1 MYTNL
6 ASYPGRWPGLSPK
19 LIQQL
24 LHPFVVLAMLLSLLA
39 PALPYWLPMPAAL
52 PTANPA
58 NRQDERV
65 TPIFTAPPAAVST
78 GPEAAA
84 RLAALT
90 SAVAPTTWQG
100 HPEIMERRDAF
111 AHHYDLGDGRALAV
125 VRSSSA
131 YVQSAAGDWRIYDQR
146 LHAVEG
152 GFAYAQPGL
161 GVSLGKTTSTALL
174 QSGESLVGWQPQ
186 QLVVR
191 SAQGTAIST
200 LAEVIDSKP
209 EEAATTLSAATLEAD
224 GSRVTYANHWSDATL
239 RETFHSTD
247 RGIEQ
252 SLIFAQAPQVVQAP
266 GLQGQFAA
274 IRQHLPTFLGDA
286 IWGDGQTLVLESDL
300 FLLSGDAIWVDGQR
314 QYQTFST
321 ATSATGEFS
330 IRNRAGETLLTFAP
344 VVAFEEADPRQRVQ
358 GHYEAELLEQHI
370 WRLRVV
376 TPWSWW
382 QDPARNYPAVLDP
395 EIYVGVIKPAT
406 ITLGESCVLGPDPG
420 MFDGCPYNPPNGTV
434 DNFVASFGTFFR
446 ENDDGYPEPFST
458 LTIDSN
464 VVFNVFPTLP
474 TDAQITGAELVLTGS
489 AVGSDMQL
497 EVVNPTGGGILAS
510 FTTGNVAA
518 SATLTEANT
527 ITRAVTLA
535 DAPIVGLIQCWRTGG
550 ANQGL
555 TIRPQQVDP
564 GELCDSSTFHK
575 RKEFGLGCGF
585 FGTKAPQLL
594 IEYADQNLI
603 ANVRLDG
610 QPMPSVHPSLDHT
623 QHEHKL
629 VSMDPEWQA
638 VGLVDNGNG
647 AQSSLSM
654 FGVASQFNG
663 QQTNYLVYDNAN
675 QGVPSTTAQIT
686 VNPRTD
692 GTDQGTYALFV
703 DEASDVLPVP
713 NSSWAKTTV
722 GLYPGAPLHLFALN
736 FPGASTLAV
745 RVKVS
750 AQVPTA
756 PEFFGPHPGSSAAVG
771 NSEWTAGRGQ
781 GRPDVQPTVD
791 GAGNAIYSMQ
801 ATNALPA
808 PEQWVLVLP
817 LDEIKIECPLGPP
830 PGAAQAAAVGSACEP
845 IQVEIETL
853 ACPLGEYPTRRWGCQ
868 SVVYPH
874 EQIGGPIIIAP
885 QADTTS
891 AAATSAANIPP
902 TRFYTV
908 GNVRI
913 FSEGGFIG
921 EAPGDS
927 RPSQSIYG
935 SDSLNR
941 LYNVCTENERL
952 GMPLLGLASDNVPAD
967 SNGLPPQRL
976 IAVQQGSVCVT
987 DDNVIDVIGGGPV
1000 APYSVAGEQFGALV
1014 VPSIRENQKR
1024 NVPIYA
1030 DLFGEAVLLFR
1041 GYLDIGNDKDDG
1053 SQFGSLEV
1061 GRMRQNAGNQF
1072 RLDLIDGV
1080 NEVAAQ
1086 PWQGWAGIHATA
1098 RYIDISAR
1106 AAVGTD
1112 SGTLQVAPGRA
1123 EASVGVTVNSTW
1135 QRRAEL
1141 VGYGLNFSADIQV
1154 PTLTVASL
1162 ESRFHASGNAMID
1175 QESFTVRAIHMTEAT
1190 IHQSAGM
1197 GGAYRPVQA
1206 VIGKPNAGIICSF
1219 NIACLDL
1226 RNATNI
1232 NNPSWQLPDID
1243 VGGPTGT
1250 VMVNA
1255 AGNLQVFSADHP
1267 AQGVNGAS
1275 ADFTQSFNFKAFDA
1289 TVRVEQAECPVAL
1302 SNNPVVT
1309 VIKGDATIGLPTLN
1323 DGAGNAGENVGGTDG
1338 ETPSLQVS
1346 FTLCQSKFREAMLF
1360 FDAMPPGLP
1369 AGASGM
1375 IIESLGGK
1383 VTAAEGYVQIVLSL
1397 GYRSADG
1404 TTITNG
1410 GGTITIDTRGMF
1422 RLEGG
1427 VLQEECAE
1435 AEPCIAEDGEPMAA
1449 LVTVFNVDGTLQVAW
1464 NPLDILVE
1472 VSISYEDW
1480 ITGFLRMHMWR
1491 GQGWQNAYHWLP
1503 DNDDF
1508 HFTGMI
1514 GATFDLKEGRIGE
1527 FFGVELPPKDIEIS
1541 VEIAFGEFCSNYAC
1555 TDYEWGVQ
1563 GKVKVMEFTIGL
1575 FIGKSSG
1582 VDFFIGDK
1590 DKKLID
1596 QAFASTFANA
1606 TALQATAAIPA
1617 SLISDLAGAKVLD
1630 IPKDATACTPTAT
1643 GDLCTFTITEGTAE
1657 ALFAVGWSEGTL
1669 PTVLLHAPDGTT
1681 ISAQGLVPDAT
1692 ASAQAGTPVY
1702 VREAGG
1708 TVRMAYTTEET
1719 FYTVVNPVP
1728 GNWTLSLENLT
1739 GQEFYNVVYAANTAA
1754 PQLTLTS
1761 PNNVVAGASLSI
1773 DWTVT
1778 PVDSTATVTL
1788 GYVAAADYAT
1798 AMAAGEPLAA
1808 TPIGPAQP
1816 ATAGHYDWT
1825 IGALASGNYYIQARL
1840 DHPVHGVA
1848 YSYSPGTFRYQDTT
1862 PPAVPVGLFLSQPLG
1877 ADNGLIAHWRRNT
1890 DADLYAYEV
1899 LYNSPDLDAPAGMRQ
1914 RIQRIVGSD
1923 RFTAHPTH
1931 EQVRLVGLLPQV
1943 ASTVCVRAIDNSG
1956 NVSPCS
1962 ATAVGVPQPPVAALY
1977 YEPVLNLL
1985 VPSATNRS
1993 VNVLWGKNGLGTPD
2007 GYLLSWAR
2015 GCAAGYAGPPAAE
2028 GQSNLDVGNIGSF
2041 RLTGLPAGN
2050 YRIAVR
2056 GYSAVGQFR
2065 KVPVRFSNYSNSL
2078 TTVLT
2083 NGVDGNGDGLADD
2096 WAEFFGVSG
2105 AATDSDEDGLTNG
2118 QEFTLGLDPTRVDSD
2133 DDGFHDNDEL
2143 NRFGT
2148 NPCNP
2153 DDAPT
2158 DVPAV
2163 TLVVDTQ
2170 SGEESLRFKT
2180 AGNRGQNPIQ
2190 RLRIKARGQG
2200 TLFYEVSANQP
2211 WIKLSRNNGGPLNW
2225 ASRFE
2230 TVEVTVD
2237 TTGLTPG
2244 FYTGTVMV
2252 LGSSALPV
2260 REGVQRIPVRLWVL
2274 HDEVHLE
2281 TQVTG
2286 LLFLDTNA
2294 NGVQDAGES
2303 AAPAGIRIDLLGAV
2317 GAVLGTVTTNAAGA
2331 FSLDSLPYASYGLR
2345 VNHPDYGMTT
2355 GNGLSIRLQPGAAVV
2370 RGLQIGLRPT
2380 GGGQATD
2387 SDGDGVLDQAE
2398 DANGDGNLSN
2408 DDTDGDGLLDFQ
2420 DNDDDGDGILTTE
2433 ERPRGDSDGDGKPD
2447 FRDGDDDGDGIPTI
2461 LERTLGD
2468 TDRNG
2473 IPNYLDQDDDG
2484 DSVATIL
2491 EGTGDSNGD
2500 GTPDYLDAASRPT
2513 LYQLLLPVINR

>member
-6 ASYPGRWPGLSPK
+6 ASYPGRWPGISPK

-24 LHPFVVLAMLLSLLA
+24 LHPFVVLALLLSLLA
-39 PALPYWLPMPAAL
+39 PALPYWLPL
-52 PTANPA
+52 PTLPAANPA
-58 NRQDERV
+58 GRQDERV

-78 GPEAAA
+78 GTQAAA

-90 SAVAPTTWQG
+90 TAVAPTTWQG
-100 HPEIMERRDAF
+100 YPEIVERRDAF
-111 AHHYDLGDGRALAV
+111 ANHYDLGAGRALAV
-125 VRSSSA
+125 VRGSSA
-131 YVQSAAGDWRIYDQR
+131 YVQNAAGDWRTYDQR

-161 GVSLGKTTSTALL
+161 AVSLGKTTSTALL

-191 SAQGTAIST
+191 DQQGTPLST
-200 LAEVIDSKP
+200 LAEVID
-209 EEAATTLSAATLEAD
+209 TTTEVAATLEAD

-252 SLIFAQAPQVVQAP
+252 SLIFAQAPQLVQAT
-266 GLQGQFAA
+266 GVQGQIDA
-274 IRQHLPTFLGDA
+274 IRHYLPAFLGDA
-286 IWGDGQTLVLESDL
+286 IWGDGQPQALVLESDL
-300 FLLSGDAIWVDGQR
+300 FLLSGDSIWADGQP
-314 QYQTFST
+314 QQHSFST

-344 VVAFEEADPRQRVQ
+344 VVAFEQADPRQRVQ
-358 GHYEAELLEQHI
+358 GHYEAELLEQNI
-370 WRLRVV
+370 WRLRVA

-382 QDPARNYPAVLDP
+382 HDPARNYPAVLDP

-406 ITLGESCVLGPDPG
+406 VTLVDNCDLWPDAGP
-420 MFDGCPYNPPNGTV
+420 FDYCRYSAPNGPV
-434 DNFVASFGTFFR
+434 DDFVASFGTYFYQ
-446 ENDDGYPEPFST
+446 NDDGYPVPYSD
-458 LTIDSN
+458 LTIESN

-474 TDAQITGAELVLTGS
+474 TEAQITGAELVLTGS
-489 AVGSDMQL
+489 AVGTNMQL
-497 EVVNPTGGGILAS
+497 EVVNPAGGGILSS

-535 DAPIVGLIQCWRTGG
+535 DAPIAALIQSWRTGG

-555 TIRPQQVDP
+555 IIRPQPIEAAQ
-564 GELCDSSTFHK
+564 LCNAMSEHG
-575 RKEFGLGCGF
+575 RLEFDLGCGF
-585 FGTKAPQLL
+585 FGSKAPQLL

-610 QPMPSVHPSLDHT
+610 QPMPSVHASLDHT

-629 VSMDPEWQA
+629 FGMDPVWQA

-647 AQSSLSM
+647 AQTSLRIK
-654 FGVASQFNG
+654 GVESQFNG

-675 QGVPSTTAQIT
+675 QGAPSTTAQIT

-692 GTDQGTYALFV
+692 GTDHGTYALFV
-703 DEASDVLPVP
+703 DEASDVLPLP
-713 NSSWAKTTV
+713 NSTWTKTTV
-722 GLYPGAPLHLFALN
+722 GLHPGAPLHLFAFD
-736 FPGASTLAV
+736 FPGAHTLAV

-756 PEFFGPHPGSSAAVG
+756 PEFFGPRPGVSG
-771 NSEWTAGRGQ
+771 GIGDDEWTAGRGK

-791 GAGNAIYSMQ
+791 GAGNAIYSLQ
-801 ATNALPA
+801 GTNALPD

-817 LDEIKIECPLGPP
+817 LDEIRSECPLGPP
-830 PGAAQAAAVGSACEP
+830 PGTTQAAAVGSSCEP

-885 QADTTS
+885 QADTTGGATSS
-891 AAATSAANIPP
+891 AASAVNIPP

-921 EAPGDS
+921 EVPSDS
-927 RPSQSIYG
+927 RPPQSIYG
-935 SDSLNR
+935 RDGQNR
-941 LYNVCTENERL
+941 LYKVCTENERL
-952 GMPLLGLASDNVPAD
+952 GMPLLGLASDSVPAD

-987 DDNVIDVIGGGPV
+987 EDNVIDVIGGGPV
-1000 APYSVAGEQFGALV
+1000 APYSVANEQFGALV

-1030 DLFGEAVLLFR
+1030 DLYGEAVLLFR
-1041 GYLDIGNDKDDG
+1041 GRLDIGNDKDDG

-1061 GRMRQNAGNQF
+1061 GRMRQHAGNQF
-1072 RLDLIDGV
+1072 RLDLVEGTA
-1080 NEVAAQ
+1080 EVAAQ
-1086 PWQGWAGIHATA
+1086 PWQGWTPIQATA

-1106 AAVGTD
+1106 AAVGAD
-1112 SGTLQVAPGRA
+1112 SGTLQVAPGKA
-1123 EASVGVTVNSTW
+1123 EATVGVTVNSTW
-1135 QRRAEL
+1135 QRWAEL
-1141 VGYGLNFSADIQV
+1141 VGYGLNFSADVQV

-1162 ESRFHASGNAMID
+1162 ESRFHGGGNAMID
-1175 QESFTVRAIHMTEAT
+1175 QESFTVRAIYMTDAT

-1206 VIGKPNAGIICSF
+1206 VIGKPNAGITCSF
-1219 NIACLDL
+1219 NIACLEL
-1226 RNATNI
+1226 RNAKDI
-1232 NNPSWQLPDID
+1232 NNPSWQMPDID

-1275 ADFTQSFNFKAFDA
+1275 ADFSQSFNFKAFDA
-1289 TVRVEQAECPVAL
+1289 TVSVEQAACPVAL

-1309 VIKGDATIGLPTLN
+1309 VIKGEATIGLPTLN

-1346 FTLCQSKFREAMLF
+1346 FILCQSKFREAMLF

-1397 GYRSADG
+1397 GFRSADG

-1427 VLQEECAE
+1427 VLQEDCAG

-1472 VSISYEDW
+1472 VSIAYEDW

-1514 GATFDLKEGRIGE
+1514 GATFNLKEGRIGE

-1541 VEIAFGEFCSNYAC
+1541 VEIAFGEFCGNDAC

-1575 FIGKSSG
+1575 FIGKGSG

-1596 QAFASTFANA
+1596 QAFASA

-1630 IPKDATACTPTAT
+1630 IPKDATACTATAT

-1719 FYTVVNPVP
+1719 FYTVMNPVA

-1739 GQEFYNVVYAANTAA
+1739 GQEFYNIVYAANTPA

-1761 PNNVVAGASLSI
+1761 PHNVVTGATLSI

-1778 PVDSTATVTL
+1778 PADSTATVTL
-1788 GYVAAADYAT
+1788 GYVPAAEYSAAV
-1798 AMAAGEPLAA
+1798 AAGEPLAA
-1808 TPIGPAQP
+1808 TPIGLAVP
-1816 ATAGHYDWT
+1816 ATNAHYDWT
-1825 IGALASGNYYIQARL
+1825 IGALVSGDYYIQARIE
-1840 DHPVHGVA
+1840 HPVHGVA
-1848 YSYSPGTFRYQDTT
+1848 YSYSPGVFRYQDTT
-1862 PPAVPVGLFLSQPLG
+1862 PPAVPVGLFLSQPQG
-1877 ADNGLIAHWRRNT
+1877 SDNGLIAHWRRNT

-1899 LYNSPDLDAPAGMRQ
+1899 LYNSPDLDAPDGMRQ
-1914 RIQRIVGSD
+1914 RIQRIVPSD

-1943 ASTVCVRAIDNSG
+1943 ASTVCVRAIDSSG
-1956 NVSPCS
+1956 NVSACS
-1962 ATAVGVPQPPVAALY
+1962 ATAVGVPQPPVTALY

-1985 VPSATNRS
+1985 VPSTTNRS

-2028 GQSNLDVGNIGSF
+2028 GQSNLNVGNVGSF

-2056 GYSAVGQFR
+2056 GYSAVGQLK

-2083 NGVDGNGDGLADD
+2083 NGADGNGDGLADD

-2118 QEFTLGLDPTRVDSD
+2118 QEFTLGLDPTRRDSD
-2133 DDGFHDNDEL
+2133 DDGFHDNDEI

-2158 DVPAV
+2158 AVPAV

-2170 SGEESLRFKT
+2170 SGEESLRFKQ
-2180 AGNRGQNPIQ
+2180 AGNSGQNPIQ

-2225 ASRFE
+2225 ANRFE

-2237 TTGLTPG
+2237 TTGLAPG

-2252 LGSSALPV
+2252 LGSSAVPV
-2260 REGVQRIPVRLWVL
+2260 LEGVQRIPVRLWVL
-2274 HDEVHLE
+2274 HDQVQLD

-2294 NGVQDAGES
+2294 NGVQEPGES
-2303 AAPAGIRIDLLGAV
+2303 AAPAGIRVDLIGTV
-2317 GAVLGTVTTNAAGA
+2317 GAVLGTVATNAAGV
-2331 FSLDSLPYASYGLR
+2331 FNLDALPYASYGLR
-2345 VNHPDYGMTT
+2345 VNHPDYGMTA

-2370 RGLQIGLRPT
+2370 RGLQIGLRPS

-2387 SDGDGVLDQAE
+2387 SDGDGILDQAE
-2398 DANGDGNLSN
+2398 DANGDGNLTN
-2408 DDTDGDGLLDFQ
+2408 DDTDGDGLLDFE
-2420 DNDDDGDGILTTE
+2420 DADDDGDGLLTRE

-2447 FRDGDDDGDGIPTI
+2447 FRDGDDDGDG
-2461 LERTLGD
+2461 
-2468 TDRNG
+2468 
-2473 IPNYLDQDDDG
+2473 
-2484 DSVATIL
+2484 VATIL

-2500 GTPDYLDAASRPT
+2500 GTPDYLDAASHPT
-2513 LYQLLLPVINR
+2513 LYQLRLPVINR